1 MIRYV
6 IDASAASE
14 FLLRTALGLQ
24 IARIIEGASLYA
36 PELMDAE
43 VLSVLRKAV
52 LDGSLSNDRAQAAI
66 EDLEIWQVRRISH
79 RHLTR
84 IAWRYRHNLSAY
96 DAYYVAVARAQDA
109 PLITADRRLSR
120 ASGLDIDIRIV

>member
-1 MIRYV
+1 MTRYV
-6 IDASAASE
+6 IDASASFE
-14 FLLRTALGLQ
+14 FLLRTAFGLR
-24 IARIIEGASLYA
+24 IAEIIEGASLYA

-52 LDGSLSNDRAQAAI
+52 LDGGLSNDRAQAAI
-66 EDLEIWQVRRISH
+66 EDLAIWQVRRISH

-96 DAYYVAVARAQDA
+96 DAFYVAAAYAQNA
-109 PLITADRRLSR
+109 TLLTADRRLSR